1 MPRTALPITF
11 SLQPEDK
18 ERFDRL
24 VTRFGRGNRSEF
36 LRTAMDR
43 METAEIAAELREL
56 RDYASRRSAE
66 RGGPDLATSERTRR
80 VLNPSRA

>member
-18 ERFDRL
+18 ERFDQL
-24 VTRFGRGNRSEF
+24 VARFGRGNRSEF
-36 LRTAMDR
+36 IRAAMDR

-56 RDYASRRSAE
+56 RAYGTRRRAATRSS
-66 RGGPDLATSERTRR
+66 GGSTRERTRR
-80 VLNPSRA
+80 VLNRSAS